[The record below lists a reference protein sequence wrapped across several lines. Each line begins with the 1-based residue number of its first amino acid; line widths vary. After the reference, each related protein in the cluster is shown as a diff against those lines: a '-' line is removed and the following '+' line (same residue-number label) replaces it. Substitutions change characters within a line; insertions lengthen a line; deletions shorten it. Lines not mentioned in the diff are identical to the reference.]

1 MKVLKAEIIIGILLI
16 VLSVAVF
23 VETYDFARTGQE
35 VGPQFVPR
43 MLALFLALLSLVL
56 MGNAL
61 FGKRIAG
68 ETPVV
73 SWKNEVWFIGLS
85 LLGLILYGFLMN
97 WIGFMLST
105 LLYMGGMLLFLG
117 ERSPVL
123 VGGWAFGVTLIMY
136 WVFQTFLQVDLPAGL
151 FF

>member
-1 MKVLKAEIIIGILLI
+1 MRCLESASRGDAGGI
-16 VLSVAVF
+16 
-23 VETYDFARTGQE
+23 
-35 VGPQFVPR
+35 
-43 MLALFLALLSLVL
+43 
-56 MGNAL
+56 
-61 FGKRIAG
+61 
-68 ETPVV
+68 
-73 SWKNEVWFIGLS
+73 WKNEVWFIGLS

-136 WVFQTFLQVDLPAGL
+136 WVFRL
-151 FF
+151 FCRWICRRTILLRDETEWNPFSPSSLTHLISKQFC